1 MGQNK
6 GFLNLQTN
14 LVINFHWICSIV
26 KIYIICFV
34 LAQILYLGK
43 TCSWDIDQIYLSQSD
58 CRIFKSTISHF
69 SRTNWWNRLLHFD
82 TTLQKLKVDR
92 KFFGWT
98 YSKMGGANLV
108 SGLNLN
114 VSQEWTGGINWL
126 FACYYKFLQFK
137 RRLKIFWG
145 GHGQKWLWPV

>member
-1 MGQNK
+1 MFYSENLYYLLCSCTNPIFGKNL
-6 GFLNLQTN
+6 FLR
-14 LVINFHWICSIV
+14 
-26 KIYIICFV
+26 YRP
-34 LAQILYLGK
+34 
-43 TCSWDIDQIYLSQSD
+43 DISDISD

-137 RRLKIFWG
+137 RQLKIFWG